1 MGRPLPP
8 GKVLSTSRG
17 GGYATKKD
25 RGGRVTNGNVCVPGF
40 QRFGFEPEP
49 ARMAPGSET
58 AERARPVPALAL
70 FMACDLNPR
79 PEMRV
84 VMARGCG
91 KSSFLICL
99 QEEKRRT
106 E

>member
-1 MGRPLPP
+1 MTGRAKRWADPIPP

-25 RGGRVTNGNVCVPGF
+25 RGGRVTNENVRLLGF

-49 ARMAPGSET
+49 GSE
-58 AERARPVPALAL
+58 PAG
-70 FMACDLNPR
+70 ACDLRRCREN
-79 PEMRV
+79 
-84 VMARGCG
+84 
-91 KSSFLICL
+91 KK
-99 QEEKRRT
+99 QKRRT